1 MYNRERNNTTERMTT
16 IVKASAS
23 SEGAIA
29 KKNKKIKRL
38 RIINECDI
46 CMETYNT
53 KRNKPVLCEYCPMEA
68 CRSCCERYILGENT
82 IKCMSIYCNRE
93 WSRTYIAS
101 QFTPSFIDGPLK
113 EHRKTIL
120 YDKEREKFPYTLEK
134 MGQLDELELKINT
147 YDIDDI
153 NKNIHEINRKCHEI
167 PQQFEFKKV
176 KYIKRINK
184 INKKIRKQIQ
194 NESDNVIWNN
204 FVKQYTAIVTNMNSE
219 LITSFMAPNIPDD
232 LVMSEEK
239 HKIIKVFN
247 TFFETFLKSKTD
259 YNVLYDK
266 GRKYVNMKN
275 EMEQLDAQRDM
286 IWDELATQQQ
296 QSPVRNVNINKCPTQ
311 DCKGILNAEWHCILC
326 KVDACSSCHEI
337 KGEEHKC
344 NSDTVETV
352 KMLKADTKAC
362 PKCYTNIY
370 KIDGCDQM
378 WCVKCH
384 TAFSWRTGAIETK
397 IHNPHYY
404 EWMRKNS
411 ANGVIPRE
419 AGDNTRVGCNT
430 PINENTAINY
440 TREIQKYYID
450 EMLMNDLEIISSGVL
465 SNIQHVIHLT
475 EVVLPRHNDETDLVD
490 EFIMRTQLLKNEI
503 NEKKYKTNLE
513 KEAKKK
519 SKNAEVRQ
527 VVQLWIDAK
536 SDILR
541 RVMDVV
547 SIESVTFENILDS
560 LHNQQKI
567 IKEMNELDMHIRE
580 SIKEIESTYNN
591 IVKLD

>member
-1 MYNRERNNTTERMTT
+1 MYNRENETTTERMTT
-16 IVKASAS
+16 IVKA

-82 IKCMSIYCNRE
+82 IKCMGIYCNRE
-93 WSRTYIAS
+93 WSRKYIAS
-101 QFTPSFIDGPLK
+101 QFTLSFIDGPLK

-120 YDKEREKFPYTLEK
+120 YNKERAKFPYTLEK

-147 YDIDDI
+147 YDINDI
-153 NKNIHEINRKCHEI
+153 NKNIHEINGKRHEI
-167 PQQFEFKKV
+167 QQQFAFQRDN
-176 KYIKRINK
+176 YIKRIKK
-184 INKKIRKQIQ
+184 INKKIRNQIQ
-194 NESDNVIWNN
+194 NESDHVIWNN
-204 FVKQYTAIVTNMNSE
+204 FVKQYSAIVTNINSA
-219 LITSFMAPNIPDD
+219 LMTSFVEPNIPDD

-247 TFFETFLKSKTD
+247 TVIETCLKSKKEA
-259 YNVLYDK
+259 NSLYDK
-266 GRKYVNMKN
+266 RQEYIHMKN
-275 EMEQLDAQRDM
+275 DMEQLEEQRDM
-286 IWDELATQQQ
+286 IWDEIAMNPNEQQ

-326 KVDACSSCHEI
+326 KVDACSSCNEI

-352 KMLKADTKAC
+352 KMLKSDTKAC
-362 PKCYTNIY
+362 PKCYTSIY

-411 ANGVIPRE
+411 VIQRE
-419 AGDNTRVGCNT
+419 AGDNQDCYA
-430 PINENTAINY
+430 INENTVINY

-465 SNIQHVIHLT
+465 SNIHHVVHLT
-475 EVVLPRHNDETDLVD
+475 EVVLPRHNDETYLVN
-490 EFIMRTQLLKNEI
+490 EFIMRTQFLKNEI
-503 NEKKYKTNLE
+503 NEKNYKTNLE

-547 SIESVTFENILDS
+547 RIESVTFENVLDS